1 MCEHIF
7 EWTCAFVSTNCLRQ
21 EGQSVLFS
29 ILKYKSLLKMFSLSF
44 FLSLALSVSVS
55 HHPYRKEIYFQICP
69 LGFETYCRTCCM
81 SYPHAVSAY
90 PGLFSLVTC
99 KDLGSF
105 PSCVACGTGGFSCP
119 FAGLLLKNDQVVLSF
134 LQFGF
139 TFTHRT
145 LWITVK
151 HLLSSFAWV
160 SLGHLVELECLGQGI
175 MLFIGIQLAQESE
188 EHASSCTYLVTRS
201 HGLSFKFWQSE
212 RWATGSVTHTILF
225 L

>member
-119 FAGLLLKNDQVVLSF
+119 FAGLLLQEWPGGIEFFVIWFHFYSQNIMNNCETFAF
-134 LQFGF
+134 LF
-139 TFTHRT
+139 
-145 LWITVK
+145 
-151 HLLSSFAWV
+151 
-160 SLGHLVELECLGQGI
+160 CLGIFGTPRGTGI
-175 MLFIGIQLAQESE
+175 
-188 EHASSCTYLVTRS
+188 
-201 HGLSFKFWQSE
+201 
-212 RWATGSVTHTILF
+212 
-225 L
+225 